1 MDIRR
6 MKVWMLGPAADT
18 PLPFDLTQS
27 YPDCL
32 CLPATGDGDL
42 GDRVESLRGIL
53 PSLPIFL
60 ICEPISQAYNVAG
73 FTEAAR
79 AAPDG
84 IILRGVESAA
94 RIQMAETL
102 LRVVEAREGLE
113 EGAIALIAM
122 IGDNGGGLLNARH
135 FVHKPGRLIAL
146 GYDAGPLDGGHA
158 GNDVARHG
166 AVTTMLAA
174 RNLGIP
180 AIDFTGAESASG
192 AFETSCH
199 RAARNGFA
207 GKLAAHPAHIG
218 IIKNAFGA
226 A

>member
-6 MKVWMLGPAADT
+6 MKVWLLGTKADN
-18 PLPFDLTQS
+18 PLPFDPQHAR
-27 YPDCL
+27 PDCL
-32 CLPATGDGDL
+32 CLHAKGEERL
-42 GDRVESLRGIL
+42 SERIASLRSLL

-60 ICEPISQAYNVAG
+60 ICEPISQAYNIDD
-73 FTEAAR
+73 FSRAAR

-102 LRVVEAREGLE
+102 LRVVEAREDLD

-135 FVHKPGRLIAL
+135 FLHRHGRLIAL
-146 GYDAGPLDGGHA
+146 GYDGDALDHGDGA
-158 GNDVARHG
+158 IARHG
-166 AVTTMLAA
+166 AVATMLAA

-180 AIDFTGAESASG
+180 AIDFSATRSPAE

-199 RAARNGFA
+199 QAARTGFA
-207 GKLAAHPAHIG
+207 GKLTENPEHIG
-218 IIKNAFGA
+218 IIKSAFGTA
-226 A
+226 

>member
-6 MKVWMLGPAADT
+6 MKVWLLGMASDD
-18 PLPFDLTQS
+18 PLPFDPQANR
-27 YPDCL
+27 PDCL
-32 CLPATGDGDL
+32 CLPAKGEERL
-42 GDRVESLRGIL
+42 EEQIASLRSVL

-60 ICEPISQAYNVAG
+60 ICEPISKAYNVDD
-73 FTEAAR
+73 FSRAAR

-102 LRVVEAREGLE
+102 LRVVEAREELE
-113 EGAIALIAM
+113 EGSIALIAM

-135 FVHKPGRLIAL
+135 FLHRHRRLIAL
-146 GYDAGPLDGGHA
+146 GYDGNSLGPADG
-158 GNDVARHG
+158 DVARQG
-166 AVTTMLAA
+166 AVATMLAA
-174 RNLGIP
+174 RNLGVA
-180 AIDFTGAESASG
+180 AIDFSASPSPAE
-192 AFETSCH
+192 AFESSCH
-199 RAARNGFA
+199 HAARTGFA
-207 GKLAAHPAHIG
+207 GKLTENPDHIG